1 MRGKPVCWWW
11 IQIGNLKVSATML
24 WLDSSTRDYS
34 ASGSRLAR
42 KIFPTEKFVYSRLS
56 LWYNGFC
63 DWCTHKKDGKGN
75 IISNKKHLSSCLWLL
90 VTSSGYSAKKKHN
103 NSPSKQNNYIVRKWI
118 LFKTPL
124 KHFDLKTT
132 HCKNTFCAN
141 VVDWRTMNIFNN

>member
-11 IQIGNLKVSATML
+11 IQIGNLKVSPTML

-42 KIFPTEKFVYSRLS
+42 KIFPKEKFYILDFPYDTMDFVI
-56 LWYNGFC
+56 GA
-63 DWCTHKKDGKGN
+63 HKKKDGKGN
-75 IISNKKHLSSCLWLL
+75 IISNKKHLSSCLCLL
-90 VTSSGYSAKKKHN
+90 VTSSGYSANKKHN
-103 NSPSKQNNYIVRKWI
+103 NSRSKQNNYIVRKWI
-118 LFKTPL
+118 LFKTPW

-141 VVDWRTMNIFNN
+141 VVDWRTRNIFNN